1 MSNNPGIRLH
11 AICMVM
17 VGAILVLPVQSFA
30 LDMEY
35 YTWGGHSAVVSAFSK
50 LALIF
55 SDNGYKALF
64 ASVIVLALVIGG
76 GSTFVRAAFGV
87 RVSPI
92 AWVVPI
98 LVGVVIYLGL
108 VVPTGTLHIYDKTK
122 NAYTPVAGVPNGI
135 VAMAGI
141 LSTIEN
147 GLVEIVNTAGDPL
160 GYQVQ
165 AGGVGFLGLFKS
177 AQIPLGPK
185 DSYFDASMNQYI
197 KDCVS
202 FELQR
207 PGTTLTVDELR
218 KNSTDLRTALAKAVN
233 PSIYTIYSKAASP
246 NGVTMSCTDAMTQ
259 ISAYLNTP
267 VNLESNIKSTCAEL
281 GFNPTVATQYQ
292 ACQTSI
298 ASTLSMLGVTT
309 GTTSTDFIRQ
319 AYIGKRLNDYYRSG
333 DGTSVGNYQFLINA
347 SGTMKSANEWLPTL
361 RAVLTAIAV
370 GLIPFLALF
379 IPTPLFGKAIG
390 VIAGFFIWLTAWG
403 VTDAIVHGFAVD
415 YANQAFE
422 SIRQIGAATPGAM
435 GMDAFYFMP
444 NETIKTLAMFGTLR
458 MSGLMLA
465 TIITGMLI
473 KFGGHALASLS
484 GNVTGQIQGAGTSA
498 ARQTEDISGRGK
510 AIAGL
515 TSSLPTTE
523 LANNPGYGFSGM
535 TNSAR
540 VSGIWGMEGA
550 RAKQQNYGAAS
561 EAGVVPG
568 GAAGFGDFARQSQA
582 ADKVST
588 GKGIL
593 GFGTTA
599 EGGIVTSDLRSD
611 HTTAGTSGQ
620 GWSEQT
626 NTQRGERGSTIG
638 TKTLTGSSGSAKYSL
653 QDGKESL
660 AAASVNGIN
669 GKLAVMEQDRAIRE
683 GAHSLSGDRTW
694 AAVSSQAETDSKTST
709 SAKAFRETFSNS
721 ATEEAS
727 KQVSNGSAF
736 KDVSE
741 ETKQKILA
749 ASASVGLGAAAK
761 GAFAALT
768 AGTASIDAKGEGKY
782 ILSGKDGKSAEFTA
796 DAKEMEGF
804 KNTVSKSREDSIAN
818 TLANSEA
825 LSYAST
831 LSESTTG
838 KEGHSFI
845 QKAQETKASSV
856 QVDQDMQTAYIA
868 DRAQRTHGDMSAD
881 SVQQTIG
888 EINSQQ
894 IGSASQQKALM
905 DDMKDFTMSR
915 YHGVRD
921 GVVQGDISQEKA
933 TATGQIEGVKDD
945 AMTAGSRSR
954 TAVADNTFKD
964 PRQGVN
970 GPDEARVDHNV
981 AERKNV
987 INAIQADDGGFD
999 FGTNPVKQLHRDVA
1013 SIAVP
1018 QPDAPDARTLPGKP
1032 GNQIDVPGT
1041 PVSHEQ
1047 LRQSGRGE
1055 IPTTGGGESSSN
1067 MGWKDERIDQLLS
1080 SHKSLDVGEE
1090 QLRDSQESLQTMS
1103 NLLKKL

>member
-1 MSNNPGIRLH
+1 MSNNPVLKLY
-11 AICMVM
+11 AINIVI
-17 VGAILVLPVQSFA
+17 VGAILVLPAPSFA

-35 YTWGGHSAVVSAFSK
+35 FTWGGHSAVVSAFSK

-55 SDNGYKALF
+55 SDNGYKALY

-76 GSTFVRAAFGV
+76 GSTFVRAAFGI

-92 AWVVPI
+92 TWVAPI

-108 VVPTGTLHIYDKTK
+108 VIPTGTLHIYDQTK
-122 NAYTPVAGVPNGI
+122 NAYTPVAGIPDGI

-160 GYQVQ
+160 GYQTQ

-177 AQIPLGPK
+177 AQIPLGPS
-185 DSYFDASMNQYI
+185 DSYFDTSMNQYI
-197 KDCVS
+197 KDCVT

-207 PGTTLTVDELR
+207 PGTTLTIDELR
-218 KNSTDLRTALAKAVN
+218 KNSMDLRSSLTKAIN
-233 PSIYTIYSKAASP
+233 PSIYTVYSSAANP
-246 NGVTMSCTDAMTQ
+246 NGVTMSCSDAMTQ
-259 ISAYLNTP
+259 ITAYLNTP
-267 VNLESNIKSTCAEL
+267 ANFEANIKSTCAEL
-281 GFNPTVATQYQ
+281 GFDPNIATQYQ

-298 ASTLSMLGVTT
+298 SSTLSMVGVTA

-319 AYIGKRLNDYYRSG
+319 AYIGKRLNDFYRSG
-333 DGTSVGNYQFLINA
+333 DGGSVGNYQFLINS

-379 IPTPLFGKAIG
+379 IPTPLFGKAIC

-422 SIRQIGAATPGAM
+422 SIRQIGAATPGAL

-444 NETIKTLAMFGTLR
+444 NETIKILAMFGTLR

-473 KFGGHALASLS
+473 KFGGHALSSLS
-484 GNVTGQIQGAGTSA
+484 GSVTGQIQSAGTSA
-498 ARQTEDISGRGK
+498 ARQTEDVSGRGQ
-510 AIAGL
+510 AISGL
-515 TSSLPTTE
+515 TTSLPTTE

-561 EAGVVPG
+561 EAGMVPG
-568 GAAGFGDFARQSQA
+568 GAAGFGNFARQSQA

-588 GKGIL
+588 AKGIL

-626 NTQRGERGSTIG
+626 NTQRGEGGSTIG
-638 TKTLTGSSGSAKYSL
+638 TKTLTGSPGSAKYSL

-660 AAASVNGIN
+660 AAANVNGIN
-669 GKLAVMEQDRAIRE
+669 GKLAVMEQDRTIRE
-683 GAHSLSGDRTW
+683 GAHFLSGDRTW
-694 AAVSSQAETDSKTST
+694 AAVSSQSETDSKTST
-709 SAKAFRETFSNS
+709 SAKAFREAFSNS

-727 KQVSNGSAF
+727 KQVANGSAF
-736 KDVSE
+736 KDVSA
-741 ETKQKILA
+741 ETKEKMLA
-749 ASASVGLGAAAK
+749 ASASIGMGPTSKGFFTAMTGGAI
-761 GAFAALT
+761 
-768 AGTASIDAKGEGKY
+768 SIDARGEGKY
-782 ILSGKDGKSAEFTA
+782 LMTGKDGKSVEFSA
-796 DAKEMEGF
+796 DAKEMEAF
-804 KNTVSKSREDSIAN
+804 KNTVAKSREDSIAN

-868 DRAQRTHGDMSAD
+868 DRAQRTHGDTSAD

-905 DDMKDFTMSR
+905 DDMKDFTMNR
-915 YHGVRD
+915 YQGVKD
-921 GVVQGDISQEKA
+921 GAIQRSISQEKE
-933 TATGQIEGVKDD
+933 TTTGQIQEVKSD
-945 AMTAGSRSR
+945 AVPAGTRAKA
-954 TAVADNTFKD
+954 AVADNTSFKD
-964 PRQGVN
+964 PRQGIR
-970 GPDEARVDHNV
+970 GPDKARVGHNV
-981 AERKNV
+981 AERNNV
-987 INAIQADDGGFD
+987 VSAIKADDGAFD
-999 FGTNPVKQLHRDVA
+999 FGTNPVKQLGRDVA
-1013 SIAVP
+1013 SVASP
-1018 QPDAPDARTLPGKP
+1018 QPEIPDARTLPGKP
-1032 GNQIDVPGT
+1032 GMQIDVPGV

-1047 LRQSGRGE
+1047 LRHSSEGA
-1055 IPTTGGGESSSN
+1055 ISTTGGGKAPAS
-1067 MGWKDERIDQLLS
+1067 MGLKYEGETLS
-1080 SHKSLDVGEE
+1080 SHKSLNVGEE
-1090 QLRDSQESLQTMS
+1090 QLKKTQETLQTVS
-1103 NLLKKL
+1103 DIFKK